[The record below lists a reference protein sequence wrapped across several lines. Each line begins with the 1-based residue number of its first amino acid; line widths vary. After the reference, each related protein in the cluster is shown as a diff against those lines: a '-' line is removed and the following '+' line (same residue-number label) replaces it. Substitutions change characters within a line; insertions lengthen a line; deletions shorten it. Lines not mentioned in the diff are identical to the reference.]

1 MNNLQ
6 IQSPRRA
13 SGTTLFALAMGA
25 LLVLAGV
32 EAKAGPNGAATRPA
46 NGGRMAQTSVAGAN
60 RNSNVNRNNNVNVN
74 VNKNNNVNI
83 NHDHDVNIDVD
94 VDHDYGWN
102 YPRYP
107 VAAGVVIGAVAVT
120 HAARVGAYYYALPAT
135 GCTTVIK
142 NGVSYFYCGTVYYQ
156 RSWYGNDVVYVVVN
170 P

>member
-1 MNNLQ
+1 MNNHQ

-25 LLVLAGV
+25 MLVLAGV
-32 EAKAGPNGAATRPA
+32 EAKAGPTGPSTRPA
-46 NGGRMAQTSVAGAN
+46 NSGRMAQTSVAGAN
-60 RNSNVNRNNNVNVN
+60 RNSNVNRNNNTNIN
-74 VNKNNNVNI
+74 RNNNVNI
-83 NHDHDVNIDVD
+83 NRDVDIDVD

-107 VAAGVVIGAVAVT
+107 VAAGIVIGAVAVT

-142 NGVSYFYCGTVYYQ
+142 NGVSYYYCGTVYYQ